1 METYTPQ
8 EIVTELDKYIIG
20 QNDAKKSVAV
30 ALRNRYRRSRL
41 PKEQQEEISPKNI
54 IMIGPTGVGK
64 TEIAR
69 RLAKLVQAPFV
80 KVEATK
86 FTEVGYVGRD
96 VESMIRDLLE
106 AAIRQVNDNKMRE
119 VEYQAEQLAEE
130 RLLDILAPMPKKK
143 APMGNPFEALM
154 NSFNNGTFN
163 GNFNGNSAPVNQN
176 NNNDADVQAIKDK
189 REILKQKLRR
199 QELEDDYVD
208 VDVEDRNAMNDMLA
222 SMGMDDTNG
231 QFGDM
236 MGSFMPKKT
245 KKRKVTVEQARKIL
259 AQQEAEKLVDFDD
272 VKQEAIA
279 LAENHGIIFLDEIDK
294 ITGKGSHGPDVSRE
308 GVQRDIL
315 PVVEGSVVKTKYG
328 NIRTDHILFIAAG
341 AFHVAKPTD
350 LIPELQGR
358 FPVRVYLENLSR
370 GDLERILR
378 EPDNSLIKQY
388 AQLMKT
394 EEVELIFTDDAI
406 EQLAKIACDL
416 NEQTENLGAR
426 RLHTILE
433 KLLAD
438 LMYAASD
445 YAGQQFVIDA
455 AYVKDQLKDI
465 IVDRDLSNFIL

>member
-8 EIVTELDKYIIG
+8 EIVKELDKYIIG

-106 AAIRQVNDNKMRE
+106 AAIRQVNDNKMKE
-119 VEYQAEQLAEE
+119 VEHQAEQLAEE

-143 APMGNPFEALM
+143 TPMTNPFEM
-154 NSFNNGTFN
+154 FFNNGN
-163 GNFNGNSAPVNQN
+163 APSNQN
-176 NNNDADVQAIKDK
+176 TSTSDADVQAIKDK

-199 QELEDDYVD
+199 QELEEDYI
-208 VDVEDRNAMNDMLA
+208 DVEVEDSNAMNDMLA

-231 QFGDM
+231 NFGDM
-236 MGSFMPKKT
+236 MNNFMPKKT

-272 VKQEAIA
+272 VKQEAIT

-294 ITGKGSHGPDVSRE
+294 IAGKGSSHGPDVSRE

-315 PVVEGSVVKTKYG
+315 PIVEGSVVKTKYG

-358 FPVRVYLENLSR
+358 FPVRVYLENLSQQ
-370 GDLERILR
+370 DLERILR
-378 EPDNSLIKQY
+378 EPDNSLLKQY

-394 EEVELIFTDDAI
+394 EDVELVFTDDAI

-438 LMYAASD
+438 IMYTASD
-445 YAGQQFVIDA
+445 YAGQQFVIDE
-455 AYVKDQLKDI
+455 AYVKEQLRDM

>member
-1 METYTPQ
+1 MENLTPQ
-8 EIVTELDKYIIG
+8 QIVNELDKYIIG
-20 QNDAKKSVAV
+20 QQEAKKSVAV

-96 VESMIRDLLE
+96 VESVIRDLLE
-106 AAIRQVNDNKMRE
+106 AAIRQVNERMTKE
-119 VEYQAEQLAEE
+119 VEQQAEQLAEE
-130 RLLDILAPMPKKK
+130 RLLDILAPLPKKK
-143 APMGNPFEALM
+143 TAMNNPFEM
-154 NSFNNGTFN
+154 FFNNSN
-163 GNFNGNSAPVNQN
+163 AASANTEN
-176 NNNDADVQAIKDK
+176 TADVQTIKDK

-199 QELEDDYVD
+199 QELEDDFI
-208 VDVEDRNAMNDMLA
+208 DVEVEDSNSMNDMLA

-231 QFGDM
+231 NLSDM
-236 MGSFMPKKT
+236 FNNFMPKKM
-245 KKRKVTVEQARKIL
+245 KKRKVTVTQARKIL

-294 ITGKGSHGPDVSRE
+294 IAGKGSSSGPDVSRE

-315 PVVEGSVVKTKYG
+315 PIVEGSVVKTKYG

-358 FPVRVYLENLSR
+358 FPVRVYLENLTQQ
-370 GDLERILR
+370 DLERILR
-378 EPDNSLIKQY
+378 EPDNSLLKQY
-388 AQLMKT
+388 TQLMKT
-394 EEVELIFTDDAI
+394 EDVALTFTDDAVT
-406 EQLAKIACDL
+406 QLAKIAYDL
-416 NEQTENLGAR
+416 NEEAENLGAR

-438 LMYAASD
+438 LMYAASE
-445 YAGQQFVIDA
+445 YAGTQFIIDSV
-455 AYVKDQLKDI
+455 YVKEHLSEMMI
-465 IVDRDLSNFIL
+465 DRDLSKFIL